1 MASVPQLW
9 GRALD
14 CVNTPLRKRLESALS
29 LLEAPDPWTFL
40 SSSPPIHGRSIL
52 STASEVL
59 QADNV
64 DDIGVWCSLVA
75 GAFVHLPPPHAEEG
89 AVVRL
94 LRKVGPYMTL
104 LPVAIASASLF
115 PPNDESI
122 QTLLCETWETT
133 TPGREFIWE
142 GLVRAFNQVSR
153 IPPSQARALS
163 RCISILLRRDSL
175 LIYQTDFQV
184 LVDILVRESTDLE
197 IQDPRRQSIAVVLQT
212 CLESPVF
219 IRSDLYRQ
227 HDLRIVVKQWRE
239 ALTRDN
245 PRNSTFRELAEV
257 ERALEQIQ

>member
-1 MASVPQLW
+1 M
-9 GRALD
+9 
-14 CVNTPLRKRLESALS
+14 
-29 LLEAPDPWTFL
+29 
-40 SSSPPIHGRSIL
+40 
-52 STASEVL
+52 
-59 QADNV
+59 
-64 DDIGVWCSLVA
+64 
-75 GAFVHLPPPHAEEG
+75 
-89 AVVRL
+89 
-94 LRKVGPYMTL
+94 
-104 LPVAIASASLF
+104 
-115 PPNDESI
+115 